1 MSSEL
6 VTILEKEANAEIER
20 ILGEARRQAELVV
33 TQANQEAQAYLAE
46 QRQRI
51 EAERKAAQVKADS
64 AAQVR
69 AAALVLRAKDQ
80 AIAEV
85 FSAADAE
92 LCRLQQDK
100 TRYAAILRGL
110 IREAADELS
119 GRVTVE
125 ASPKDLDLVKQAVKD
140 LKLDAEVKVGDDVSG
155 GVRLISDDG
164 RFVVENTLASRVER
178 VRSQIAPEI
187 AARLW
192 GS

>member
-20 ILGEARRQAELVV
+20 ILTEARGQGEQLID
-33 TQANQEAQAYLAE
+33 QANQDAQAYLTE

-51 EAERKAAQVKADS
+51 EAERTAALVKADS

-69 AAALVLRAKDQ
+69 ASALVLQAKDQ

-85 FSAADAE
+85 FATAGAE
-92 LCRLQQDK
+92 LARLQQDK
-100 TRYAAILRGL
+100 TRYGAILRGL
-110 IREAADELS
+110 IREASGALS
-119 GRVTVE
+119 GRMTVQ
-125 ASPKDLDLVKQAVKD
+125 ANLKDLDLVKQAVKD
-140 LKLDAEVKVGDDVSG
+140 LKLDAEVKPGDDISG
-155 GVRLISDDG
+155 GVRLTSGDG

-178 VRSQIAPEI
+178 VRSLIAPEI
-187 AARLW
+187 AAQLW

>member
-20 ILGEARRQAELVV
+20 ILTEARGQAERLIA
-33 TQANQEAQAYLAE
+33 QANQETQAYLAE

-51 EAERKAAQVKADS
+51 DAERKAALVKADS

-69 AAALVLRAKDQ
+69 ASALVLQAKDQ

-85 FSAADAE
+85 FATAGAE
-92 LCRLQQDK
+92 LSRLQQDK
-100 TRYAAILRGL
+100 TRYGAILRGL
-110 IREAADELS
+110 IREASGALS
-119 GRVTVE
+119 DRVTVQ
-125 ASPKDLDLVKQAVKD
+125 ANSKDLDLVKQAVKD
-140 LKLDAEVKVGDDVSG
+140 LKLDAEVKPGDDISG
-155 GVRLISDDG
+155 GVRLISSDG

-178 VRSQIAPEI
+178 VRSLIAPEI
-187 AARLW
+187 AAQLW

>member
-6 VTILEKEANAEIER
+6 VAILEKEANAEIQR
-20 ILGEARRQAELVV
+20 VLDDARRQTEQLAA
-33 TQANQEAQAYLAE
+33 QANQEAQAYLAE

-51 EAERKAAQVKADS
+51 EADRKAAQLKSDS

-69 AAALVLRAKDQ
+69 AAALVLQAKDQ

-85 FSAADAE
+85 FSAAAAE
-92 LCRLQQDK
+92 LSRLQQDK
-100 TRYAAILRGL
+100 TRYGAILGGL
-110 IREAADELS
+110 IREAAAGLS
-119 GRVTVE
+119 GQNTIE
-125 ASPKDLDLVKQAVKD
+125 ASPKDLDLVQQAVKD
-140 LKLDAEVKVGDDVSG
+140 LKLDAEVKASSDVSG
-155 GVRLISDDG
+155 GVRLISSDG

-178 VRSQIAPEI
+178 VRSLLAPEI

>member
-20 ILGEARRQAELVV
+20 ILTEARGQAERLIA
-33 TQANQEAQAYLAE
+33 QANQDAQAYLTE

-51 EAERKAAQVKADS
+51 EAERKAALVKADS

-69 AAALVLRAKDQ
+69 ASALVLQAKDQ

-85 FSAADAE
+85 FATAGAE
-92 LCRLQQDK
+92 LARLQQDK
-100 TRYAAILRGL
+100 TRYGAILRGL
-110 IREAADELS
+110 IREASGALS
-119 GRVTVE
+119 GRMTVQ
-125 ASPKDLDLVKQAVKD
+125 ANPKDLDLVKQAVKD
-140 LKLDAEVKVGDDVSG
+140 LKLDAEVKPGDDISG

-164 RFVVENTLASRVER
+164 RFVVENTLASRVAR
-178 VRSQIAPEI
+178 VRSLIAPEI
-187 AARLW
+187 AAQLW

>member
-20 ILGEARRQAELVV
+20 ILTEARGHAERLIA
-33 TQANQEAQAYLAE
+33 QANQETQAYLAE

-51 EAERKAAQVKADS
+51 DAERKAALVKADS

-69 AAALVLRAKDQ
+69 ASALVLKAKDQ

-85 FSAADAE
+85 FATAGAD
-92 LCRLQQDK
+92 LSRLQQDK
-100 TRYAAILRGL
+100 TRYGAILRGL
-110 IREAADELS
+110 IQEASGALS
-119 GRVTVE
+119 GRVTVQVN
-125 ASPKDLDLVKQAVKD
+125 PTDLDLVKQAVKD
-140 LKLDAEVKVGDDVSG
+140 LKLDAEVKTGDDISG
-155 GVRLISDDG
+155 GVRLISSDG

-178 VRSQIAPEI
+178 VRSLIVPEI
-187 AARLW
+187 AAQLW

>member
-92 LCRLQQDK
+92 LSRLQQDK